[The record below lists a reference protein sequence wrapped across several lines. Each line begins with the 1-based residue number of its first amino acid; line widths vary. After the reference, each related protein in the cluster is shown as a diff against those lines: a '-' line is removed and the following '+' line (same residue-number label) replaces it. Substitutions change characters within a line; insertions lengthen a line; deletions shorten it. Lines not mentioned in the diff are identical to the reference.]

1 MPGVT
6 DIELMWRAFEVD
18 VHNVIEQTAHGVRTA
33 MRNRHRAEKVA
44 LSKRHRFLLA
54 EWYRV
59 VERAQPEHTV

>member
-1 MPGVT
+1 VS
-6 DIELMWRAFEVD
+6 EFEFMWLAFDSNVRD
-18 VHNVIEQTAHGVRTA
+18 VIEQTAKGARTA

-59 VERAQPEHTV
+59 VGRAQPELSA